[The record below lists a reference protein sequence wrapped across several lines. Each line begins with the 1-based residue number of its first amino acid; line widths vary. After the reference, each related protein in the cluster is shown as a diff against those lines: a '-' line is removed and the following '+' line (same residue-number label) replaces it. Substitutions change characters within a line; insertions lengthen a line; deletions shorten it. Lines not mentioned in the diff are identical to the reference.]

1 MVRRLKNTACA
12 YIVCQLP
19 PLNCRLHYPQRFES
33 QLNGEYLFAVIEIQ
47 IKQLRDAFQSVKQSI
62 SVYEQISG
70 SVYGIL
76 TIFKIY
82 FQRFHQIG
90 IVSHIVIEERL
101 ESLCQS

>member
-1 MVRRLKNTACA
+1 MRRLKNTACA
-12 YIVCQLP
+12 YIVCQPDL
-19 PLNCRLHYPQRFES
+19 LNRRLHYPQSFES
-33 QLNGEYLFAVIEIQ
+33 QLDSEYLFAVIEIQ

-82 FQRFHQIG
+82 FKRFHQIG
-90 IVSHIVIEERL
+90 IASHIAIEERR